1 MKKQNKISFY
11 VIKKDFDQIEILY
24 DLLKKRNFNISHKNI
39 PTFDEH
45 KMFVINNPYRTWY
58 LIKENNTFIGSFYIK
73 IDNSV
78 GINITNE
85 TQENIVSILEFIKKN
100 FTPLPQEKSM
110 VPNYFYINIP
120 ALNLNLQNIL
130 KIINTP
136 LLQVSYKI

>member
-1 MKKQNKISFY
+1 VKKQNKISFY
-11 VIKKDFDQIEILY
+11 VIKKDFDQIKILY

>member
-1 MKKQNKISFY
+1 MKKEKKISFDL
-11 VIKKDFDQIEILY
+11 IKKDFDQIKILY
-24 DLLKKRNFNISHKNI
+24 DLLKNRDFNISHSDI

-45 KMFVINNPYRTWY
+45 KMFVMNHPYRTWY
-58 LIKENNTFIGSFYIK
+58 LVKENNEFIGSFYIK
-73 IDNSV
+73 IDNSI

-85 TQENIVSILEFIKKN
+85 TQENIISILEFIKKN

-130 KIINTP
+130 NIINTP

>member
-11 VIKKDFDQIEILY
+11 VIKKDFDQIKILY

>member
-1 MKKQNKISFY
+1 MKKQNKINFY
-11 VIKKDFDQIEILY
+11 VIKKDFDQIKILY